1 MPDKP
6 TTAAGYERGQVELVR
21 ATCLYVA
28 TKLGDLMDELVVVGG
43 LVPSLLIPPE
53 DLPQGADVHVGT
65 MDLDVGLTLT
75 LLDEGRYKT
84 LTERLRRAGF
94 AQDVNDKG
102 NPTRQR

>member
-1 MPDKP
+1 
-6 TTAAGYERGQVELVR
+6 
-21 ATCLYVA
+21 
-28 TKLGDLMDELVVVGG
+28 
-43 LVPSLLIPPE
+43 
-53 DLPQGADVHVGT
+53 

-102 NPTRQR
+102 NPTRQRWKIEQAGRMTVDFLAASRS